1 VQARTAGIIAAHNH
15 ESFVYSALASL
26 AVQADE
32 VIVIDD
38 ASKDNT
44 WDEIVR
50 ASSDYPNI
58 HSFRNST
65 QLGVS
70 PSVNKAVAQ
79 STAEVIFFSGSD
91 DESVPARVGH
101 QAAVLENPEISLV
114 GSLPIVINAL
124 GLTMSLSEAP
134 EFQLPSKS
142 SDNLAKLFFDGNF
155 ICAPSVAMRKS
166 TWLELG
172 GYRDGLPNLQDY
184 DLWLRAGLLGQIV
197 IDSAPLV
204 RYRKHPGNL
213 SGSKLR
219 MSFEDMKARNAEE
232 NSILWDFLEGLT
244 LLQLQDLLTSWI
256 SSGIKIDGLNKQEL
270 VSVIQNAHP
279 RMKSRIKSI

>member
-1 VQARTAGIIAAHNH
+1 MQARTAGIIAAHNH

-26 AVQADE
+26 AVQAHE
-32 VIVIDD
+32 VIVVDD

-50 ASSDYPNI
+50 ACSDHSNI
-58 HSFRNST
+58 RSFRNTT

-70 PSVNKAVAQ
+70 ESVNQAVDQ
-79 STAEVIFFSGSD
+79 SEAGILFFSGSD
-91 DESVPARVGH
+91 DESIPGRV
-101 QAAVLENPEISLV
+101 ENQSKILSNPDIV
-114 GSLPIVINAL
+114 ITGSLPVVINAL

-134 EFQLPSKS
+134 EFQFPSKS
-142 SDNLAKLFFDGNF
+142 SDNLARLFFDGNF

-197 IDSAPLV
+197 IESEPVV
-204 RYRKHPGNL
+204 RYRKHSDNL

-219 MSFEDMKARNAEE
+219 MSSEGMQARNDEE
-232 NSILWDFLEGLT
+232 NSILWNFSDGLT
-244 LLQLQDLLTSWI
+244 LSQIHDLLRSWI
-256 SSGIKIDGLNKQEL
+256 SSGIKIDGLTKQEL

-279 RMKSRIKSI
+279 RMKSRFNRI

>member
-32 VIVIDD
+32 VIVVDD

-58 HSFRNST
+58 HSFRNNA

-70 PSVNKAVAQ
+70 QSVNKAVAH
-79 STAEVIFFSGSD
+79 STAEIIFLSGSD

-101 QAAVLENPEISLV
+101 QAAVLENPEIALV
-114 GSLPIVINAL
+114 GSLPVVINAL

-134 EFQLPSKS
+134 EFQLPRS
-142 SDNLAKLFFDGNF
+142 STENLAKLFFDGNF

-166 TWLELG
+166 TWLEFG

-197 IDSAPLV
+197 IESEPVV
-204 RYRKHPGNL
+204 RYRKHSDNL

-219 MSFEDMKARNAEE
+219 MSPEEMQMRNDEE
-232 NSILWDFLEGLT
+232 NSILWDFLDGLT
-244 LLQLQDLLTSWI
+244 LGQLHGLLGSWI
-256 SSGIKIDGLNKQEL
+256 SSGLKIDGLNKQGL

-279 RMKSRIKSI
+279 RMKKRLKSI

>member
-1 VQARTAGIIAAHNH
+1 VQARTAGVIAAHNH

-38 ASKDNT
+38 ASKDDT
-44 WDEIVR
+44 WDEIAR
-50 ASSDYPNI
+50 AGSDYPNI
-58 HSFRNST
+58 HSFRNT
-65 QLGVS
+65 AQLGVS
-70 PSVNKAVAQ
+70 QSVNKAVAQ
-79 STAEVIFFSGSD
+79 STAEVVFFSGSD
-91 DESVPARVGH
+91 DESVPGRVGH
-101 QAAVLENPEISLV
+101 QAAMLENPEITLV
-114 GSLPIVINAL
+114 GSLPVVINAL

-197 IDSAPLV
+197 IESEPLV
-204 RYRKHPGNL
+204 RYRKHSDNL

-219 MSFEDMKARNAEE
+219 MSPEEMQTRNDEE
-232 NSILWDFLEGLT
+232 NSILWDFVDGLT
-244 LLQLQDLLTSWI
+244 LSQLQDLLGSWI
-256 SSGIKIDGLNKQEL
+256 SPGPKIDGLNKQDL

-279 RMKSRIKSI
+279 RMKSRFKST

>member
-1 VQARTAGIIAAHNH
+1 VQARTAGIIASHNH

-32 VIVIDD
+32 VIVVDD
-38 ASKDNT
+38 ASEDNT

-50 ASSDYPNI
+50 ASSDHPNI
-58 HSFRNST
+58 RSFRNTT

-70 PSVNKAVAQ
+70 LSVNKAVAA
-79 STAEVIFFSGSD
+79 STAEIIFFSGSD
-91 DESVPARVGH
+91 DESVPARVGY
-101 QAAVLENPEISLV
+101 QATVLENPEISLV

-134 EFQLPSKS
+134 EFQLPSS
-142 SDNLAKLFFDGNF
+142 NAENLAKLFFDGNF

-184 DLWLRAGLLGQIV
+184 DLWLRAGLLGEIV
-197 IDSAPLV
+197 IKSEPVV
-204 RYRKHPGNL
+204 RYRKHSDNI

-219 MSFEDMKARNAEE
+219 MSPGEMQARNDEE
-232 NSILWDFLEGLT
+232 NSILWDFLDGLT
-244 LLQLQDLLTSWI
+244 LGQLHDLLGSWI
-256 SSGIKIDGLNKQEL
+256 SSDLKIDGLNKQDL

-279 RMKSRIKSI
+279 RMKSRFKSI

>member
-1 VQARTAGIIAAHNH
+1 MQARTAGFIAAHNH

-32 VIVIDD
+32 VIVVDD
-38 ASKDNT
+38 ASKDKT

-58 HSFRNST
+58 HSFRNT
-65 QLGVS
+65 AQLGVS
-70 PSVNKAVAQ
+70 QSVNKAVAQ
-79 STAEVIFFSGSD
+79 SAAEIIFFSGSD

-101 QAAVLENPEISLV
+101 QAAVLENPEIALV
-114 GSLPIVINAL
+114 GSLPVAINAL
-124 GLTMSLSEAP
+124 GLTMSLTEVP
-134 EFQLPSKS
+134 EFQLPSS
-142 SDNLAKLFFDGNF
+142 GAENLAKLFFDGNF

-197 IDSAPLV
+197 IESEPVV
-204 RYRKHPGNL
+204 RYRKHSDNL

-219 MSFEDMKARNAEE
+219 MSPEEMQARNDEE
-232 NSILWDFLEGLT
+232 NSILWDFLDSLT
-244 LLQLQDLLTSWI
+244 LIQLHNLLGSWI
-256 SSGIKIDGLNKQEL
+256 SLDLNIDGLNKQDL
-270 VSVIQNAHP
+270 VSVIQNSHP
-279 RMKSRIKSI
+279 RMKSRFKSI